1 MGTVKEV
8 ATGTDAPHWSLKYE
22 LVVGLEVHAQ
32 LITNSKAYSSDPNAY
47 GDHPNTNVSVVT
59 LGHPGTLPVV
69 NKKVVEHAIRLGL
82 ATHCR
87 IAPWMHYAR
96 KNYFYPDLPKG
107 YQITQDKTPIC
118 TEGYVDIPNTRDT
131 ELGAV
136 KASGDSGS
144 EAGVGNAGSAKLS
157 DIGARDPFALPT
169 GLAGSLGMTRIGIT
183 RIHMEEDAGK
193 SIHDVDP
200 FNTLVDLNR
209 AGVPLVEIV
218 SEPDIRSGQEA
229 YDYLTEIR
237 RLVRYLDIC
246 DGNMEEGSLRCDAN
260 ISLRLKGEE
269 AFGTR
274 CEVKNMNSFR
284 NVVRAIEY
292 EAQRQS
298 EILDAGGTIH
308 METRTFDAT
317 KGSTVGMRS
326 KELAHDYRY
335 FPEPDLLPITVTEAT
350 KEAIRREMPPLPRE
364 LREKYTKQLGLS
376 DYDAGVLT
384 DDKATALYYEGM
396 IAHTSNHKAA
406 ANWVMGAVRGW
417 VNERGLTMGDFPIT
431 PLRLAGLIDLI
442 DGGTVS
448 HTLATQKLFPL
459 MLADAGHTAAEL
471 ASKHDLVQ
479 DTREDVVE
487 GIMAEAMAR
496 YPDKVEAYRKGNKGL
511 LGLFMG
517 EVMKGTKGKA
527 DPKRVNE
534 VVRRMLEQ

>member
-1 MGTVKEV
+1 MSTKKEAV
-8 ATGTDAPHWSLKYE
+8 TGTGAPHWSEKYE

-32 LITNSKAYSSDPNAY
+32 LITESKAYSSDPNAY

-59 LGHPGTLPVV
+59 LGHPGTLPVA
-69 NKKVVEHAIRLGL
+69 NKKVVELAVRMGL
-82 ATHCR
+82 ATNCT

-107 YQITQDKTPIC
+107 YQITQDQTPIC
-118 TEGYVDIPNTRDT
+118 TKGHVLIPFEGG
-131 ELGAV
+131 E
-136 KASGDSGS
+136 K
-144 EAGVGNAGSAKLS
+144 
-157 DIGARDPFALPT
+157 
-169 GLAGSLGMTRIGIT
+169 RIGIT

-209 AGVPLVEIV
+209 AGVPLIEIV

-260 ISLRLKGEE
+260 ISLRPIGQEE
-269 AFGTR
+269 LGTR

-284 NVVRAIEY
+284 NVMRAIEY

-298 EILDAGGTIH
+298 EVLEAGGAIH
-308 METRTFDAT
+308 METRTFDAA
-317 KGSTVGMRS
+317 KGITIGMRS

-335 FPEPDLLPITVTEAT
+335 FPEPDLQPITVSEGM
-350 KEAIRREMPPLPRE
+350 KEALRAAMPPLPRE
-364 LREKYTKQLGLS
+364 LREKYTTKLGLS
-376 DYDAGVLT
+376 DYDAGILT
-384 DDKATALYYEGM
+384 DDKGTALYYEAV
-396 IAHTSNHKAA
+396 IARTGNFKGA

-417 VNERGLTMGDFPIT
+417 VNERGLDISQFPINAE
-431 PLRLAGLIDLI
+431 RLAGLIALI
-442 DGGTVS
+442 DSGKVS
-448 HTLATQKLFPL
+448 HSIASQKLFPL
-459 MLADAGHTAAEL
+459 MIEDAGSTAEEL
-471 ASKHDLVQ
+471 ATKHDLVQ
-479 DTREDVVE
+479 DSKDDVIAGLTREV
-487 GIMAEAMAR
+487 MAK
-496 YPDKVEAYRKGNKGL
+496 YPEKVAAYRSGQKGL

-527 DPKRVNE
+527 DPKRANE
-534 VVRRMLEQ
+534 VVRQLLEQENE

>member
-1 MGTVKEV
+1 MSEKKDVV
-8 ATGTDAPHWSLKYE
+8 TGSGAPHWSGKYE

-32 LITNSKAYSSDPNAY
+32 LITESKAYSSDPNAY

-59 LGHPGTLPVV
+59 LGHPGTLPVA
-69 NKKVVEHAIRLGL
+69 NKKVIELAVRMGL
-82 ATHCR
+82 ATQCA

-107 YQITQDKTPIC
+107 YQITQDHTPIC
-118 TEGYVDIPNTRDT
+118 TGGHVDIPNTRD
-131 ELGAV
+131 
-136 KASGDSGS
+136 SGS
-144 EAGVGNAGSAKLS
+144 G
-157 DIGARDPFALPT
+157 P
-169 GLAGSLGMTRIGIT
+169 GMIRIGIT

-209 AGVPLVEIV
+209 AGVPLIEIV

-260 ISLRLKGEE
+260 ISLRPIGTEK
-269 AFGTR
+269 FGTR

-284 NVVRAIEY
+284 NVMRAIEY

-298 EILDAGGTIH
+298 EVLDAGGTIH
-308 METRTFDAT
+308 METRTFDAA
-317 KGSTVGMRS
+317 KGSTIGMRS
-326 KELAHDYRY
+326 KEQAHDYRY
-335 FPEPDLLPITVTEAT
+335 FPEPDLQPITVSEAM

-364 LREKYTKQLGLS
+364 LRAKYTTTLGLS
-376 DYDAGVLT
+376 EYDAGILT
-384 DDKATALYYEGM
+384 DDKATALYYEGV
-396 IAHTSNHKAA
+396 IAQTGNYKGA
-406 ANWVMGAVRGW
+406 ANWVMGDVRSW
-417 VNERGLTMGDFPIT
+417 VNERGLTMEQFPISAE
-431 PLRLAGLIDLI
+431 RLAGLVQLI
-442 DGGTVS
+442 DSGNVS
-448 HTLATQKLFPL
+448 HSTASQKLFPL
-459 MLADAGHTAAEL
+459 MLEDTAASAADL
-471 ASKHDLVQ
+471 ATKHDLVQ
-479 DTREDVVE
+479 RTDE
-487 GIMAEAMAR
+487 GLIVSLMQQAMAA

-527 DPKRVNE
+527 DPKQTNE
-534 VVRRMLEQ
+534 VVRRILEQN